1 MTGAVFSVELLGPN
15 HDRDAFDCGLPI
27 LNSYLR
33 QYARQDLERGVATP
47 YVLVP
52 STNPVGIA
60 GFYTLTATAVK
71 LTALPP
77 ETIKKLPKYPLIP
90 ATLLGRLAISLEYRG
105 KGLGEYLLID
115 ALKRSLEASRVV
127 GSAAV
132 IVDAKDSKGVRFYER
147 YGFTPLPEQMRRLFI
162 AMKTIA
168 TLVTRS

>member
-1 MTGAVFSVELLGPN
+1 MTEAVFSVELLGPN
-15 HDRDAFDCGLPI
+15 HDRAAFDCGVPI
-27 LNSYLR
+27 LTSYLR

-52 STNPVGIA
+52 STKPIEIA

-71 LTALPP
+71 LTELPT
-77 ETIKKLPKYPLIP
+77 ETIKKLPKYPLVP
-90 ATLLGRLAISLEYRG
+90 APLLGRLAISLKYRG

-132 IVDAKDSKGVRFYER
+132 IVDAKDSTGVRFYER
-147 YGFTPLPEQMRRLFI
+147 YGFKPLPEQNLRLFI
-162 AMKTIA
+162 AMKTLA
-168 TLVTRS
+168 KL